1 MNGSLFY
8 GLKGRLISGIAGFAG
23 VLAAFVAAA
32 QAANLFTLFPPK
44 YTPIIAAIP
53 IVSLFFTLFSE
64 RLQGG
69 ASKPE
74 VRAEAEASDNKNKRE
89 REAMNITL

>member
-1 MNGSLFY
+1 MNGSIFY
-8 GLKGRLISGIAGFAG
+8 GLKGRVISGLAGFAG
-23 VLAAFVAAA
+23 VMAAFVAAA
-32 QAANLFTLFPPK
+32 QQANLFTLVPEQ
-44 YTPIIAAIP
+44 YTPYITAIP

-74 VRAEAEASDNKNKRE
+74 VRAAAAESDKRNE
-89 REAMNITL
+89 FGG

>member
-1 MNGSLFY
+1 MNGSIFY
-8 GLKGRLISGIAGFAG
+8 GLKGRVISGIAAFAG
-23 VLAAFVAAA
+23 VMAAFVAAA
-32 QAANLFTLFPPK
+32 QAANLFTLFPEK
-44 YTPIIAAIP
+44 YTPIISAIP

-74 VRAEAEASDNKNKRE
+74 VRAAAQASDNNNFNK
-89 REAMNITL
+89 

>member
-1 MNGSLFY
+1 MDGKLTY
-8 GLKGRLISGIAGFAG
+8 GPFGRLVSGIAGFAG
-23 VLAAFVAAA
+23 ILAALVAAA
-32 QAANLFTLFPPK
+32 QAANLFSLFPPK
-44 YTPIIAAIP
+44 YTPIVTAIP

-74 VRAEAEASDNKNKRE
+74 VREAAKKSDIKNARE
-89 REAMNITL
+89 ELNQ

>member
-1 MNGSLFY
+1 MRGSIFF
-8 GLKGRLISGIAGFAG
+8 GFKGRVTSGIAAFAG

-32 QAANLFTLFPPK
+32 QQTELFRIFPPK
-44 YTPIIAAIP
+44 YTPYITAIP
-53 IVSLFFTLFSE
+53 IVSLFFTVFSE

-74 VRAEAEASDNKNKRE
+74 VRAAAQLADQKNAMDQFNK
-89 REAMNITL
+89 